1 MTGQARPPGGREN
14 PQGEAQTIT
23 AAQPRT
29 KNRKIKTPAGPT
41 GGYFLPAEGR
51 APQSRRPGM
60 LINVD
65 MLPAMTLTKPYFQTS
80 IRGPRQPYRQTLE
93 RNSRGQTGGRVLTCS
108 RKNNFFAKILP
119 IYAPPGGHRAGKAR
133 DRCRPSGKTD
143 RENRAARVVND
154 GGDRITAGRTGKGLF
169 PKGRQGQILHE

>member
-29 KNRKIKTPAGPT
+29 KNRKIKTPAGPI
-41 GGYFLPAEGR
+41 GGYFLSAEGR

-65 MLPAMTLTKPYFQTS
+65 MLPAMNLTKPYFQNIT
-80 IRGPRQPYRQTLE
+80 RGPRQPYRQTLE
-93 RNSRGQTGGRVLTCS
+93 QNSRGQTGGRVLTCS
-108 RKNNFFAKILP
+108 RKNNFLQKFCR
-119 IYAPPGGHRAGKAR
+119 YTPPRGPQSRQ
-133 DRCRPSGKTD
+133 DRGPMQAQRKNRPG
-143 RENRAARVVND
+143 EP
-154 GGDRITAGRTGKGLF
+154 GRPCSK
-169 PKGRQGQILHE
+169 

>member
-1 MTGQARPPGGREN
+1 
-14 PQGEAQTIT
+14 
-23 AAQPRT
+23 
-29 KNRKIKTPAGPT
+29 
-41 GGYFLPAEGR
+41 
-51 APQSRRPGM
+51 M

-65 MLPAMTLTKPYFQTS
+65 MLPAMNLTKPYFQTS

-93 RNSRGQTGGRVLTCS
+93 QNSRGQTGGRALTCS

-119 IYAPPGGHRAGKAR
+119 IYAPQGGHRAGKTR

-154 GGDRITAGRTGKGLF
+154 GGDRITGRKN
-169 PKGRQGQILHE
+169 RQGPIS